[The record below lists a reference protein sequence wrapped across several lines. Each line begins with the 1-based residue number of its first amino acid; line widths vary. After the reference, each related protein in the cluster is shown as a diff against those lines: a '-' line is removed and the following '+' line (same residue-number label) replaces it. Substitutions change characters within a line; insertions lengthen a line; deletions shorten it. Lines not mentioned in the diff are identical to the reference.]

1 MSKAREKII
10 EAREIHLFDA
20 LDPEDGQRQ
29 FAVRFPTNPK
39 FDSSVE
45 NSADLIFVVSGVTN
59 SNLRALTNKRI
70 FQGLTGKDEEG
81 HFCLVRQICEN
92 DWRFDGGAFAEPI
105 RE

>member
-29 FAVRFPTNPK
+29 FCRQISK

-45 NSADLIFVVSGVTN
+45 NSADLIFVVSGATN
-59 SNLRALTNKRI
+59 SNLRALAAEISAAKREMSVD
-70 FQGLTGKDEEG
+70 FSTES
-81 HFCLVRQICEN
+81 RN
-92 DWRFDGGAFAEPI
+92 I
-105 RE
+105 RGRMSPRI

>member
-45 NSADLIFVVSGVTN
+45 NSADLIFVVSGATN
-59 SNLRALTNKRI
+59 SNLRALAAEISAAKREMSVD
-70 FQGLTGKDEEG
+70 FSTES
-81 HFCLVRQICEN
+81 RN
-92 DWRFDGGAFAEPI
+92 I
-105 RE
+105 RGRMSPRI